1 MLQKVLSGSRF
12 LIVVAVIG
20 SYLAS
25 AVLLIYGG
33 LLQVKIIIGVIIHP
47 DLSTNAGRLLALECI
62 ESIDV
67 FLLGTAF
74 YIVALGLYELFIE
87 RGAMVMPTW
96 LQIHN
101 LEDLKAKLLG
111 VIIVVMTV
119 YFLEQI
125 ITWDGKRDILG
136 LGIAEAL
143 IIGVVTLSIYLNMS
157 HQTKKMAEKA
167 GPTNTQE

>member
-1 MLQKVLSGSRF
+1 MLQKILSSSRF
-12 LIVVAVIG
+12 LIVVAVLG

-33 LLQVKIIIGVIIHP
+33 LLQVKIVLGVIFHP
-47 DLSTNAGRLLALECI
+47 DLSSNAGRLLALECI

-74 YIVALGLYELFIE
+74 YIVALGLYELFIGH
-87 RGAMVMPTW
+87 GAVLLPAW
-96 LQIHN
+96 LQIHS

-119 YFLEQI
+119 YFLEQT
-125 ITWDGKRDILG
+125 ITWDGKRDILS

-143 IIGVVTLSIYLNMS
+143 MIGVITFSIYLNMS
-157 HQTKKMAEKA
+157 HPAPKMADKTS
-167 GPTNTQE
+167 PPDTQA